1 MVLGQK
7 AQWKW
12 CDSVHALETQ
22 HLDHRRALVPCP
34 NGQLK
39 KIRLPEHVKITT
51 EYAIMPPV
59 AYRDPCKT
67 LQTKHIGRQH
77 HHMPYST
84 PSCCN
89 RHHAGICFV
98 RIVSLH
104 RTWSY
109 LHTLTPITVST
120 PQVWRPPQPQ
130 PNWEKVRCTCP
141 KIATKTVS
149 CMNYE
154 CFGGR

>member
-1 MVLGQK
+1 MMMMMSMMTMMMMMVVVVIVMMMMILMMVIDIGDDAKLLVNFKGGWCWVKRHSGNDVIQFTR
-7 AQWKW
+7 WKRNILITV
-12 CDSVHALETQ
+12 VHLFFA
-22 HLDHRRALVPCP
+22 PM
-34 NGQLK
+34 GSSK

-59 AYRDPCKT
+59 AHRDPCKT
-67 LQTKHIGRQH
+67 LQTKHIERQH

-104 RTWSY
+104 RT
-109 LHTLTPITVST
+109 
-120 PQVWRPPQPQ
+120 
-130 PNWEKVRCTCP
+130 
-141 KIATKTVS
+141 
-149 CMNYE
+149 
-154 CFGGR
+154 